1 MMAGNSP
8 IYLNNHLK
16 LMKFHIVLAVVYFLF
31 WLASVCLSVL
41 DKDTSI
47 LLPLILGAAVCLHAL
62 LAYGSKNRIESS
74 RKASE
79 FIGALFM
86 FGFPVGTLLGY
97 FFLQCTIWQEPE
109 ETPQS
114 GLS

>member
-1 MMAGNSP
+1 
-8 IYLNNHLK
+8 
-16 LMKFHIVLAVVYFLF
+16 MKFHIALAVVYFLF
-31 WLASVCLSVL
+31 WLPSVCWNVL
-41 DKDTSI
+41 DKETSI
-47 LLPLILGAAVCLHAL
+47 LLPVILGAAVCLHSL
-62 LAYGSKNRIESS
+62 LAYVTKNRIESS

-109 ETPQS
+109 APPRS
-114 GLS
+114 GLP